1 MRIKTLKLLNFRRI
15 SNLELNFDRDFV
27 ILVGPNAS
35 GKTTVLEAM
44 YYSSVLQ
51 AFPPG
56 KTWELIRFGEKFF
69 RLMLEAEDLRL
80 EFYYGQKGE
89 KRYERSQTVN
99 NIRKKADE
107 AYGNFSVATF
117 LPQDLNLLLLSPA
130 LRREYLD
137 EILLQTDRGYEST
150 MSEYVKVL
158 AQRNELLN
166 RINSGQAKETELE
179 FWDERLA
186 TLGAKITVAR
196 QKLSHFLD
204 QALPATYYELIGE
217 EFDCHFYYLT
227 ELTKLSEQEILKR
240 LQETRKKDIVSGR
253 TGIGPHRDDW
263 KVGNDNYSDLAHFL
277 SRGEQRS
284 LIMALKVLE
293 VKYLEQ
299 SLGKAPVILL
309 DELLAEL
316 DSNRRNS
323 MIGHLPTNTQKFLTT
338 TNLEEI
344 PPNILTEAQILEF
357 KR

>member
-1 MRIKTLKLLNFRRI
+1 
-15 SNLELNFDRDFV
+15 
-27 ILVGPNAS
+27 
-35 GKTTVLEAM
+35 
-44 YYSSVLQ
+44 
-51 AFPPG
+51 
-56 KTWELIRFGEKFF
+56 
-69 RLMLEAEDLRL
+69 
-80 EFYYGQKGE
+80 
-89 KRYERSQTVN
+89 
-99 NIRKKADE
+99 
-107 AYGNFSVATF
+107 
-117 LPQDLNLLLLSPA
+117 
-130 LRREYLD
+130 
-137 EILLQTDRGYEST
+137 
-150 MSEYVKVL
+150 
-158 AQRNELLN
+158 
-166 RINSGQAKETELE
+166 
-179 FWDERLA
+179 
-186 TLGAKITVAR
+186 
-196 QKLSHFLD
+196 
-204 QALPATYYELIGE
+204 
-217 EFDCHFYYLT
+217 
-227 ELTKLSEQEILKR
+227 LKR